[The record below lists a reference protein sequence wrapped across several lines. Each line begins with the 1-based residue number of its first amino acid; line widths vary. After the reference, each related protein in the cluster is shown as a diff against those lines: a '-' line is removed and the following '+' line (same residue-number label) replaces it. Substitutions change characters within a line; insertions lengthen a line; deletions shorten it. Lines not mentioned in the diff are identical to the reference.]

1 MGWFAY
7 NWPVSDEWTCRM
19 SHGCQCEWW
28 LINSTGSTGYEHQFI
43 QSPDGMLWISFQVFT
58 FFPELIV
65 SERVAPLFIYNS
77 NVQLWS
83 RFQWIV
89 EKISVEWVSR
99 WTRIWV
105 DTATGQL
112 VEPVANGINWTLTF
126 FRLCSQMICKTG
138 LGGHWLFID
147 RSQLSVAKLAAW
159 WWHHLAA
166 CWATGMSRSNVER
179 VEWKWIFEMIF
190 SAFWWEMA
198 DCCCVSVRRH
208 KEIVNGTQS

>member
-83 RFQWIV
+83 QFQWIV

-126 FRLCSQMICKTG
+126 FGCAAKWNAKQVWVAIDYSSTG
-138 LGGHWLFID
+138 ANY
-147 RSQLSVAKLAAW
+147 Q
-159 WWHHLAA
+159 
-166 CWATGMSRSNVER
+166 
-179 VEWKWIFEMIF
+179 
-190 SAFWWEMA
+190 
-198 DCCCVSVRRH
+198 
-208 KEIVNGTQS
+208 